1 MNNRQ
6 QINKKPTA
14 ELEMFT
20 VLSQDE
26 DWLAGFI
33 QNTEENWMLQAPSH
47 MKQEVLSQLSL
58 LPKTVKETKKDPVP
72 QKTHSK
78 NMQLFFYS
86 IRVTGAVAGAIL
98 FLFTAPPALSPFG
111 VRLKEQQ
118 AGMQRFSDSIQN
130 FSNDFFFREVSPND

>member
-6 QINKKPTA
+6 QTNEKPTV
-14 ELEMFT
+14 ELEK
-20 VLSQDE
+20 LAGLLQDE
-26 DWLAGFI
+26 DWFAGFI
-33 QNTEENWMLQAPSH
+33 QNTEENWMIQAPSH
-47 MKQEVLSQLSL
+47 MKQETLSQLYL
-58 LPKTVKETKKDPVP
+58 LPETVKETKRIPAPKR
-72 QKTHSK
+72 THSK

-98 FLFTAPPALSPFG
+98 FLFIAPPALSPFG